1 MRRFPAAITTVKL
14 AANLTDMVELSGG
27 WPTGFPSGGEPGARQ
42 GAATG
47 AHSHN

>member
-1 MRRFPAAITTVKL
+1 MSRFRAAITTVKL